1 MKIDDIKTPVSAITG
16 IGPRLSKLLAKLNIF
31 TSGDLLQ
38 YYPRGY
44 EDRSVKVCLDQYKTT
59 SKIHT
64 VARVMGQEWFGYG
77 RMRTLKILIND
88 GTAPAELIC
97 FNRAFL
103 EKQLP
108 EGSVITVTG
117 QFFLKYGKLQSTSFD
132 FTKMETDSR
141 VTAAW
146 LKEAK
151 PLNSGIIPLYHLT
164 EGLTHK
170 VLYKAI
176 TSALAQYAH
185 GIDNE
190 LPEEVIKER
199 GLLSKQQAI
208 SLIHMPDTLE
218 NAEKARRS
226 LA

>member
-103 EKQLP
+103 E
-108 EGSVITVTG
+108 
-117 QFFLKYGKLQSTSFD
+117 
-132 FTKMETDSR
+132 
-141 VTAAW
+141 
-146 LKEAK
+146 
-151 PLNSGIIPLYHLT
+151 
-164 EGLTHK
+164 
-170 VLYKAI
+170 
-176 TSALAQYAH
+176 
-185 GIDNE
+185 
-190 LPEEVIKER
+190 
-199 GLLSKQQAI
+199 
-208 SLIHMPDTLE
+208 
-218 NAEKARRS
+218 
-226 LA
+226 